1 MMSSRAQ
8 MIQSAFTAGELS
20 PRLMSRTDLKG
31 YKEGAQAMLNCIP
44 VSQGPC
50 YSRGGFYHTYRL
62 QNQTTARLIPFP
74 VKPDEAYML
83 VFYGNKILVLQE
95 SGIPANAN
103 MLVNGRFQQ
112 LGTGWTVYTGTGGN
126 QGAVYFAIGTATLDA
141 SSANPAAIRQSV
153 TSVAGHQMTLAVTS
167 FTRLN
172 PTIKV
177 GTTAGGAEIGTYQ
190 IGTRAVYQFSFLATG
205 ATTWIEISQAA
216 GSPGN
221 SVISSV
227 GLVDDDAVTP
237 LPAVELT
244 GPYFNNAL
252 QGIQYEIQPAGNVMY
267 LVHPLVPPQKITYT
281 SPGVFSIETITFTS
295 PPTEWATD
303 NYPGTLTFS
312 DGRLWLAG
320 TPDNPSK
327 IWASKSGV
335 YTDFTIGT
343 AADAALA
350 YAIAKAGTIR
360 WIKGVKSLLI
370 GTDNTEFVISSK
382 DGVITPSDITI
393 EPQSAYGSLA
403 TAPLPLGNQILYIG
417 SDSRKLRAMGYR
429 FEESGWVSTDMTF
442 PSEHITEGK
451 IYEMAWAQ
459 NPDNVIWMVTLN
471 GNMIGCTYDRPN
483 SLIGWHR
490 HSFTGGNLMSIA
502 ALRFIGT
509 DFVWVAVRYVVNGVN
524 EIHLGIMSS
533 LGPSTIYT
541 DNTLRFESVTATN
554 VITGLS
560 YLEGYTVQVVG
571 DGSVQADKVVTGG
584 QITADRACKVF
595 MVGLKM
601 PRRLETMPIEA
612 AAEPQASET
621 AMKRFNKI
629 YVRTLKSLR
638 PIINGTRPPT
648 RHPLTPMDDPE
659 PWISEDIQVMNLG
672 WDRKE
677 TLVIEEDLPIPFT
690 IISIFG
696 EMGVSA

>member
-1 MMSSRAQ
+1 

-50 YSRGGFYHTYRL
+50 YSRGGTYHTQRL
-62 QNQTTARLIPFP
+62 QNRQTARLIPFP
-74 VKPDEAYML
+74 VKPDEAYMM

-95 SGIPANAN
+95 SGLPASGN

-126 QGAVYFAIGTATLDA
+126 QGTVTFAIGTCLLDA
-141 SSANPAAIRQSV
+141 TAANPAAVRQSV
-153 TSVAGHQMTLAVTS
+153 ASVVGHQMTLAVTS

-172 PTIKV
+172 PTIRI
-177 GTTAGGAEIGTYQ
+177 GTSAGGSQIGTYNM
-190 IGTRAVYQFSFLATG
+190 GTRAVYQVSFLATA
-205 ATTWIEISQAA
+205 ATTWIEISQDA

-221 SVISSV
+221 SIISSV
-227 GLVDDDAVTP
+227 GLIDDDAVVP
-237 LPAVELT
+237 LPASELT
-244 GPYFNNAL
+244 GPYFDNAL

-281 SPGVFSIETITFTS
+281 SPGVFSIETITFTA

-320 TPDNPSK
+320 CPDNPSK

-350 YAIAKAGTIR
+350 YAIAKSGTIR

-403 TAPLPLGNQILYIG
+403 TSPLPIGNQILYIG
-417 SDSRKLRAMGYR
+417 SDGRKLRAMGYR

-442 PSEHITEGK
+442 PSEHITKGK

-459 NPDNVIWMVTLN
+459 NPDNVIWMATLD
-471 GNMIGCTYDRPN
+471 GGMVGCTYDRPN

-490 HSFTGGNLMSIA
+490 HNFTDGRLMSIA

-509 DFVWVAVRYVVNGVN
+509 DFTWCAVRYVVNGIN
-524 EIHLGIMSS
+524 EIHICIMST
-533 LGPSTIYT
+533 LGASTIYT
-541 DNTLRFESVTATN
+541 DNTLRFESATATTL
-554 VITGLS
+554 ITGLG

-571 DGSVQADKVVTGG
+571 DGSVQSDKVVTGG

-595 MVGLKM
+595 LVGLKM
-601 PRRLETMPIEA
+601 PRRLETMPVEA

-629 YVRTLKSLR
+629 YVRTLESLR
-638 PIINGTRPPT
+638 PIINGVRPPT
-648 RHPLTPMDDPE
+648 RHPSTPMDTPDP
-659 PWISEDIQVMNLG
+659 WTSEDIQVMNLG
-672 WDRKE
+672 WNRKE
-677 TLVIEEDLPIPFT
+677 SLIIEEDLPIPFT